1 MISPSRLRGWQ
12 RSLALV
18 ACAAV
23 LAASTACGADAAF
36 PPASAS
42 VPSAGASAPSASA
55 SAPSASASAAA
66 QTVPADAV
74 LRNFEL
80 SGDFVLAIDGKEQ
93 PKAEIYF
100 SESARA
106 YVLIAAEFPSPIL
119 VSAPTQSVDTI
130 DLMKVSKQ
138 PNGVIDLLADAVFE
152 PAGKYK
158 VEGPNIEFTYSGKK
172 LRVSPRPYLIGKH
185 TGQELLAYNPSYERK
200 ARNYTPDAGI
210 MKRLK
215 ERKEPVRI
223 LTFFGSWCPHCS
235 THVPLLLKVEQG
247 LAGGRFQFE
256 YVGMPKGAAFGD
268 VPEAKQYKV
277 TGVPTAILFVGDKEI
292 GRIPNAQW
300 ANPEVA
306 LDLQLNGPKSNK

>member
-12 RSLALV
+12 RSLTLV
-18 ACAAV
+18 AGAAV
-23 LAASTACGADAAF
+23 VAASTACGADAAA
-36 PPASAS
+36 PPASAF
-42 VPSAGASAPSASA
+42 VPSAGAAAPSASA
-55 SAPSASASAAA
+55 SSAA

-158 VEGPNIEFTYSGKK
+158 VEGPNIEFSYAGKK
-172 LRVSPRPYLIGKH
+172 LRVSPRPYLLGKH
-185 TGQELLAYNPSYERK
+185 TGPELLAYNPSYERK

-210 MKRLK
+210 LKRL
-215 ERKEPVRI
+215 RAQKEPVRV

-247 LAGGRFQFE
+247 LAGGKFQFE
-256 YVGMPKGAAFGD
+256 YLGMPKGAAFGD

-277 TGVPTAILFVGDKEI
+277 TGVPTAIFFVGDKEI

-306 LDLQLNGPKSNK
+306 LDLQLNGPQSNR

>member
-12 RSLALV
+12 RSLTLV
-18 ACAAV
+18 AGAAV
-23 LAASTACGADAAF
+23 VAASTACGADAAA
-36 PPASAS
+36 PPASAF
-42 VPSAGASAPSASA
+42 VPATGAAAPSASA
-55 SAPSASASAAA
+55 SSAA

-80 SGDFVLAIDGKEQ
+80 SGDFVLAIDGKAQ

-158 VEGPNIEFTYSGKK
+158 VEGPNIEFSYAGKK

-185 TGQELLAYNPSYERK
+185 SGPELLAYNPSYERK

-215 ERKEPVRI
+215 AHKEPVRV

-247 LAGGRFQFE
+247 LTGGKIQFE
-256 YVGMPKGAAFGD
+256 YLGMPKGAAFGD
-268 VPEAKQYKV
+268 VPEARQYKV
-277 TGVPTAILFVGDKEI
+277 TGVPTAIFFVGDKEV

-306 LDLQLNGPKSNK
+306 LDLQLNGPQASR

>member
-1 MISPSRLRGWQ
+1 MISPFRLRGWQ
-12 RSLALV
+12 RSLTLV
-18 ACAAV
+18 AGTAV
-23 LAASTACGADAAF
+23 LAASTACGADAAA
-36 PPASAS
+36 PPAPAA
-42 VPSAGASAPSASA
+42 VRSAGASASPAG
-55 SAPSASASAAA
+55 ASAAA
-66 QTVPADAV
+66 QSVPADAV

-119 VSAPTQSVDTI
+119 ISAPTQSVDTI

-152 PAGKYK
+152 PAGKYR
-158 VEGPNIEFTYSGKK
+158 VEGPNIEFSYAGKK

-215 ERKEPVRI
+215 AQKEPVRI

-247 LAGGRFQFE
+247 LAGGKIQFE
-256 YVGMPKGAAFGD
+256 YLGMPKGAAFGD
-268 VPEAKQYKV
+268 VAEAKQYKV
-277 TGVPTAILFVGDKEI
+277 TGVPTAILFIGDKAHCTQPPQCSLGHLPASRAYRCERLGLI
-292 GRIPNAQW
+292 GR
-300 ANPEVA
+300 
-306 LDLQLNGPKSNK
+306 S

>member
-12 RSLALV
+12 RSLTLV
-18 ACAAV
+18 AGAAV
-23 LAASTACGADAAF
+23 VAASTACGADAAA
-36 PPASAS
+36 PPASAF
-42 VPSAGASAPSASA
+42 VPAAGVSAPSASA
-55 SAPSASASAAA
+55 ASAA

-152 PAGKYK
+152 PAGKYR
-158 VEGPNIEFTYSGKK
+158 VEGPNIEFSYAGKK

-185 TGQELLAYNPSYERK
+185 SGPELLAYNPSYERK

-215 ERKEPVRI
+215 AHKEPVRV

-247 LAGGRFQFE
+247 LAGGKIQFE
-256 YVGMPKGAAFGD
+256 YLGMPKGAAFGD

-277 TGVPTAILFVGDKEI
+277 TGVPTAIFFVGDKEI

-306 LDLQLNGPKSNK
+306 LDLQLNGPQASR

>member
-12 RSLALV
+12 RSLTLV
-18 ACAAV
+18 AGAAV
-23 LAASTACGADAAF
+23 VAASTACGADAAA
-36 PPASAS
+36 PPASAF
-42 VPSAGASAPSASA
+42 VPAAGVSAPSASA
-55 SAPSASASAAA
+55 ASAA

-158 VEGPNIEFTYSGKK
+158 VEGPNIEFSYAGKK

-185 TGQELLAYNPSYERK
+185 SGPELLAYNPSYERK

-215 ERKEPVRI
+215 AHKEPVRV

-247 LAGGRFQFE
+247 LAGGKIQFE
-256 YVGMPKGAAFGD
+256 YLGMPKGAAFGD

-277 TGVPTAILFVGDKEI
+277 TGVPTAIFFVGDKEI

-306 LDLQLNGPKSNK
+306 LDLQLNGPQASR

>member
-12 RSLALV
+12 RSLTLV
-18 ACAAV
+18 AGAAV
-23 LAASTACGADAAF
+23 VAASTACGADAAA
-36 PPASAS
+36 PPASAF
-42 VPSAGASAPSASA
+42 VPAASA
-55 SAPSASASAAA
+55 SAPSASAASAA
-66 QTVPADAV
+66 QSVPADAV

-152 PAGKYK
+152 PAGKYR
-158 VEGPNIEFTYSGKK
+158 VEGPNIEFSYAGKK

-185 TGQELLAYNPSYERK
+185 SGPELLAYNPSYERK

-215 ERKEPVRI
+215 AHKEPVRV

-247 LAGGRFQFE
+247 LAGGKIQFE
-256 YVGMPKGAAFGD
+256 YLGMPKGAAFGD

-277 TGVPTAILFVGDKEI
+277 TGVPTAIFFVGDKEI

-306 LDLQLNGPKSNK
+306 LDLQLNGPQASR

>member
-1 MISPSRLRGWQ
+1 MISPFHLRGWQ
-12 RSLALV
+12 RSLTLV
-18 ACAAV
+18 AGTAV
-23 LAASTACGADAAF
+23 LAASTACGADAAA
-36 PPASAS
+36 PPAPAA
-42 VPSAGASAPSASA
+42 VRSAGASASPAG
-55 SAPSASASAAA
+55 ASAAA
-66 QTVPADAV
+66 QSVPADAV

-119 VSAPTQSVDTI
+119 ISAPTQSVDTI

-152 PAGKYK
+152 PAGKYR
-158 VEGPNIEFTYSGKK
+158 VEGPNIEFSYAGKK

-185 TGQELLAYNPSYERK
+185 TGPELLAYNPSYERK

-215 ERKEPVRI
+215 AQKEPVRI

-247 LAGGRFQFE
+247 LAGGKIQFE
-256 YVGMPKGAAFGD
+256 YLGMPKGAAFGD
-268 VPEAKQYKV
+268 VAEAKQYKV
-277 TGVPTAILFVGDKEI
+277 TGVPTAILFIGDKEI
-292 GRIPNAQW
+292 GRIPNSGW

-306 LDLQLNGPKSNK
+306 LDLQLHGPKASN